1 MSQNKKSTI
10 NADEN
15 CSEPLYIQ
23 LYNHYKKAIVSGNL
37 KAGSKLPSIRKCAAQ
52 LIISHTTVET
62 AYFQLEAEGYIKS
75 IPGSGFY
82 VNELNYKSDYEKLS
96 IQKNE
101 YRDQKKILYDFASA
115 TVDINSFKFDTWR
128 KYIKSALREEERL
141 LSYGEYQGEY
151 DLRVELC
158 KYVSKHRGAICI
170 PEQIVVG
177 AGTQNLMQI
186 LCSLTNK
193 RELVTFINGDF
204 IQGRAV
210 FEDRGIR
217 TKVFYSHEFSC
228 SSLEDSKIIYT
239 SPSHI
244 NPCGDV
250 MQMKERAEL
259 LSFAKAQDCL
269 IIEDDYDSEFRYYGR
284 SVPCLQ
290 GLDGGENVVYMGTF
304 SKLLLPSIRISFMIL
319 PMKLLGDYYSRGKNY
334 NQTASKMEQIALCK
348 FIRDGHFQR
357 QVNKARRLYTEKS
370 IKLCQTIDKV
380 FKDKGSSICG
390 SGGFLV
396 QLEVKSD
403 LTCDEL
409 VDIAAGEGVL
419 VKDFQS
425 YDGKYPRLLLSCSGV
440 SEDDFEKALV
450 ILKKSIFI

>member
-1 MSQNKKSTI
+1 MGQNKKSTI

-101 YRDQKKILYDFASA
+101 YREHKKILYDFASA

-170 PEQIVVG
+170 PEQIVIG
-177 AGTQNLMQI
+177 AGTQSLMQI
-186 LCSLTNK
+186 LCSLTAIS
-193 RELVTFINGDF
+193 RPVAFINGDF

-217 TKVFYSHEFSC
+217 TRVLHDNELLHSF
-228 SSLEDSKIIYT
+228 LEEVKIIYT

-250 MQMKERAEL
+250 MQMRERAEL
-259 LSFAKAQDCL
+259 LSFAKSQECL

-284 SVPCLQ
+284 PVPCLQ
-290 GLDGGENVVYMGTF
+290 GLEGGENVVYMGTF

-319 PMKLLGDYYSRGKNY
+319 PMKLLSDYYNKGKNY

-357 QVNKARRLYTEKS
+357 QVNKARRLYVEKS
-370 IKLCQTIDKV
+370 NKLCQAIDRV
-380 FKDKGSSICG
+380 FRDKGCSIGG

-396 QLEVKSD
+396 QLEIKSD

-409 VDIAAGEGVL
+409 VHMAANEGIL
-419 VKDFQS
+419 VKSSHVSESQ
-425 YDGKYPRLLLSCSGV
+425 YPRLLLSCSGV
-440 SEDDFEKALV
+440 SENDFEKALI
-450 ILKKSIFI
+450 ILKESIFG